1 MKINNNIPALR
12 GLNALHQNTLA
23 LNKSLEKLSSG
34 LKINKAADDVAGM
47 AISQK
52 MRTQVQGLKQANDNA
67 MDGISMIQ
75 TAEGSLNEVH
85 DMLQR
90 MRELAIQSANGTY
103 GEVDRAQIQK
113 EIDHLTSEINVTA
126 GNTEFNQ
133 MPLLTGGEPLGDSG
147 FSIELSRTVDENGNE
162 IADLTTD
169 GPRLATLEEYTQ
181 YDATLPDAS
190 LQTPG
195 TGFTVDG
202 VAFEFYDSDAGPYTG
217 SAVPIDIKGAD
228 TGTTQDVLSEYDESP
243 GFKNFNFDGTDKFT
257 AKEPSSK
264 GNYMIANDGGIPTTD
279 IDIQIGANAN
289 QLLEVNLESL
299 SSHQLGLSAPP
310 GTPGYGPAPNIEEG
324 VGIEITRAGLDFT
337 NEDSIHYA
345 IDALDKA
352 IDKVSSTRSTLGAYQ
367 NRLEHTVE
375 NLGVSEANM
384 TTSLSQI
391 RDTDMAQ
398 EMAEYTRTNVLT
410 QSATAMLAKSNE
422 LPNTVLQLIQG

>member
-1 MKINNNIPALR
+1 MKINSNIPALQ
-12 GLNALHQNTLA
+12 GLNALHQNTGA

-113 EIDHLTSEINVTA
+113 EIDHLTSEINITA

-133 MPLLTGGEPLGDSG
+133 MPLLNGGTPLAEVDG
-147 FSIELSRTVDENGNE
+147 FKMELKRTVDKDGNQ
-162 IADLTTD
+162 IADLETD
-169 GPRLATLEEYTQ
+169 GLRLVTLDEYAQ
-181 YDATLPDAS
+181 YEVTLPTGPKGA
-190 LQTPG
+190 
-195 TGFTVDG
+195 GFTIDG
-202 VAFEFYDSDAGPYTG
+202 VVFEFYDSSLAPYEG
-217 SAVPIDIKGAD
+217 SAVPIDVNGVD
-228 TGTTQDVLSEYDESP
+228 TGTTKDVLTNYDTSP
-243 GFKNFNFDGTDKFT
+243 GFDNFNFDGSNIFT
-257 AKEPSSK
+257 AKERGSK
-264 GNYMIANDGGIPTTD
+264 GNYMIAPNGGIPKTN
-279 IDIQIGANAN
+279 INIQIGANAN
-289 QLLEVNLESL
+289 QLLEVRLESL
-299 SSHQLGLSAPP
+299 SSQKLGLSASP
-310 GTPGYGPAPNIEEG
+310 GTPGYGAAANIEEG
-324 VGIEITRAGLDFT
+324 VGIDITRAGLDFT
-337 NEDSIHYA
+337 EEDSIHYA
-345 IDALDKA
+345 IGALDEA
-352 IDKVSSTRSTLGAYQ
+352 IDKVSSTRSALGAYQ

-375 NLGVSEANM
+375 NLGVSEENM

-391 RDTDMAQ
+391 RDTDMAE

-410 QSATAMLAKSNE
+410 QSATAMLSKANE
-422 LPNTVLQLIQG
+422 LPNTVLQLIQA